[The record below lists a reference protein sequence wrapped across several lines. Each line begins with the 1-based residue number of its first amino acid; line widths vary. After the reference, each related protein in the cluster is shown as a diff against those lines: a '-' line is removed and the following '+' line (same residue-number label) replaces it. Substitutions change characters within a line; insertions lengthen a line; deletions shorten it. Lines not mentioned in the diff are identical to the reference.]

1 MENILEIRNLKTYYL
16 SREGE
21 VKAVDGVNMAVR
33 YDESFGV
40 IGESGSGKST
50 VGLSI
55 LRLVPHPGKILDG
68 TILFEGED
76 LLKKTDEEM
85 RQIRG
90 GKIAM
95 VFQDPMSSLNPV
107 LTIGD
112 QLGEAIRLHQICE
125 DDEVQNRVIEAL
137 KSVGISHADRI
148 INGYPHELSGGM
160 RQRVMIAMAISCR
173 SSILIADEA
182 TTNLDVTIQAQI
194 LDLIRNLKEQL
205 KMSVILVTHDL
216 GVIAENCDRVA
227 VMYAGKVMEISA
239 CMDIFYKPLHPY
251 TSALI
256 KSFPHIEANIERFT
270 EIRGS
275 VPRLVDPP
283 DGCRFED
290 RCDFSIDMCSK
301 ESPPMLECEPGHWV
315 SCFRAKELDLGESL

>member
-1 MENILEIRNLKTYYL
+1 
-16 SREGE
+16 
-21 VKAVDGVNMAVR
+21 
-33 YDESFGV
+33 V

-55 LRLVPHPGKILDG
+55 LRLVPYPGKIVDG

-76 LLKKTDEEM
+76 LMEKTDEEM
-85 RQIRG
+85 RKVRG

-112 QLGEAIRLHQICE
+112 QIGEAIRLHQDC
-125 DDEVQNRVIEAL
+125 DESEVEPRIIEAL
-137 KSVGISHADRI
+137 KSVGISHADKI
-148 INGYPHELSGGM
+148 IVGYPHELSGGM

-173 SSILIADEA
+173 STILIADEA

-194 LDLIRNLKEQL
+194 LDLINNLKEQM
-205 KMSVILVTHDL
+205 KMSVILITHDL

-227 VMYAGKVMEISA
+227 VMYAGKVMEIGT

-256 KSFPHIEANIERFT
+256 KSFPHIEADINRFA

-275 VPRLVDPP
+275 VPQLVNPP
-283 DGCRFED
+283 EGCRFKD
-290 RCDFSIDMCSK
+290 RCDYAIDVCAK
-301 ESPPMLECEPGHWV
+301 ESPPMLEYESNHWAA
-315 SCFRAKELDLGESL
+315 CFRAEELDLGES

>member
-1 MENILEIRNLKTYYL
+1 MENILEIQNLKTYYQ

-21 VKAVDGVNMAVR
+21 VKAVDGIDVAVK

-55 LRLVPHPGKILDG
+55 IRLVPHPGKIVDG
-68 TILFEGED
+68 RILFEGED
-76 LLKKTDEEM
+76 LMEKTDEEM

-90 GKIAM
+90 GSIAM

-112 QLGEAIRLHQICE
+112 QLGEAIRLHQDCE
-125 DDEVQNRVIEAL
+125 EGKVESLIIDAL
-137 KSVGISHADRI
+137 RSVGISHADRI
-148 INGYPHELSGGM
+148 IDGYPHELSGGM

-173 SSILIADEA
+173 SKILIADEA

-194 LDLIRNLKEQL
+194 LDLIRNLREQM
-205 KMSVILVTHDL
+205 KMSLLLVTHDL

-227 VMYAGKVMEISA
+227 VMYAGKIMEIGT
-239 CMDIFYKPLHPY
+239 CMDIFYKPFHPY

-256 KSFPHIEANIERFT
+256 KSFPHIEADIDRFS
-270 EIRGS
+270 EIRGT
-275 VPRLVDPP
+275 VPRLVNPP
-283 DGCRFED
+283 EGCRFKD
-290 RCDFSIDMCSK
+290 RCDYSIEVCSR
-301 ESPPMLECEPGHWV
+301 ESPPLLECEPGHWAA
-315 SCFRAKELDLGESL
+315 CFRTKELDLGES

>member
-1 MENILEIRNLKTYYL
+1 MENILEIQNLKTYYL
-16 SREGE
+16 SREGD
-21 VKAVDGVNMAVR
+21 VKAVDGIDLAVK
-33 YDESFGV
+33 YEESFGV

-55 LRLVPHPGKILDG
+55 LRLVPYPGKIVDG

-76 LLKKTDEEM
+76 LMEKTDEEM
-85 RQIRG
+85 RQVRG

-112 QLGEAIRLHQICE
+112 QLGEAIRLHQDC
-125 DDEVQNRVIEAL
+125 DESEVEPRVIEAL
-137 KSVGISHADRI
+137 KSVGISHADKI
-148 INGYPHELSGGM
+148 IVGYPHELSGGM

-173 SSILIADEA
+173 STILIADEA

-194 LDLIRNLKEQL
+194 LDLINNLRKQM
-205 KMSVILVTHDL
+205 KMSVILITHDL

-227 VMYAGKVMEISA
+227 VMYAGKVMEIGT

-256 KSFPHIEANIERFT
+256 KSFPHIEADIERFA

-275 VPRLVDPP
+275 VPRLVNPP
-283 DGCRFED
+283 EGCRFKD
-290 RCDFSIDMCSK
+290 RCDYAIDVCAK
-301 ESPPMLECEPGHWV
+301 ESPPMLECESDHWAA
-315 SCFRAKELDLGESL
+315 CFRAEELDLGES